1 MNEVIK
7 ELHEIEAEAGKLME
21 GVNVSRQ
28 AMQDDKKKQM
38 EEIGL
43 QLEAEM
49 EGRLTILKTRLE
61 EQAQEQIQQLVEKN
75 QEQIKQLNETYQK
88 NLSRYAREIVEKI
101 TEV

>member
-21 GVNVSRQ
+21 GDNVSRQ

-38 EEIGL
+38 EEISL

-75 QEQIKQLNETYQK
+75 QEQIEQLNETYQK
-88 NLSRYAREIVEKI
+88 NLSRYARESVEKI

>member
-28 AMQDDKKKQM
+28 VMQDDKKKQM
-38 EEIGL
+38 EEISL

-75 QEQIKQLNETYQK
+75 REQIEQLNETYQK

>member
-28 AMQDDKKKQM
+28 VMQDDKKKQM
-38 EEIGL
+38 EEISL

-75 QEQIKQLNETYQK
+75 QEQIEQLNETYQK
-88 NLSRYAREIVEKI
+88 NISRYAREIVEKI

>member
-1 MNEVIK
+1 
-7 ELHEIEAEAGKLME
+7 
-21 GVNVSRQ
+21 
-28 AMQDDKKKQM
+28 
-38 EEIGL
+38 
-43 QLEAEM
+43 M

-75 QEQIKQLNETYQK
+75 QEQIEQLNETYQK